1 MKNGVYRVLFRG
13 TVTDGRGILVAKDGA
28 LWGGDTGFVYNGSY
42 AEEGPNNGK
51 ASVQIKRDDPHM
63 ASVFGDL
70 QDFRLD
76 FTFAI
81 TPSGFTAS
89 GAISGHPNI
98 RISVEATQLAEI

>member
-13 TVTDGRGILVAKDGA
+13 PVAEGRGILVGKDGA
-28 LWGGDTGFVYNGSY
+28 LWGGDSGFVYNGSY
-42 AEEGPNNGK
+42 GEEGPNNGK
-51 ASVQIKRDDPHM
+51 ANLQIRRDDQNM
-63 ASVFGDL
+63 VSVFGDL

-89 GAISGHPNI
+89 GAISGHPNL
-98 RISVEATQLAEI
+98 RISAEATRLAEI